1 MKELEAMAA
10 ELKSVGNALGALAAV
25 TAERLDSTEIE
36 FTAADERAAG
46 FYRGGE

>member
-1 MKELEAMAA
+1 MAA
-10 ELKSVGNALGALAAV
+10 ELKSVGNALGTLAAV